1 MRMNLRRAT
10 SADVPDI
17 AIVNVDTFQATQR
30 GIVPDSVLKNLDV
43 GKAADRFQR
52 LLSRDDLQAFIY
64 VAEVNGA
71 VIGYAMAG
79 LAREHVP
86 GYIGELYGIYIL
98 PPYHRSGIGRQLVQ
112 AVANEL
118 MHAGVPSMYVLVF
131 KENTRARR
139 FYESLGGQFLF
150 ERTITLGDED
160 VPEVGYGW
168 RTLIEF
174 GTYQG

>member
-17 AIVNVDTFQATQR
+17 ANVNVNTFQATQR
-30 GIVPDSVLKNLDV
+30 GIVPDSVLENLDV

-52 LLSRDDLQAFIY
+52 LLRRDDLRTFIY
-64 VAEVNGA
+64 VAEVAGA
-71 VIGYAMAG
+71 VVGYAMAG
-79 LAREHVP
+79 IAREHVP

-131 KENTRARR
+131 KENTRLEVNTR
-139 FYESLGGQFLF
+139 
-150 ERTITLGDED
+150 ED
-160 VPEVGYGW
+160 FTASSP
-168 RTLIEF
+168 
-174 GTYQG
+174 